1 MYRHVATGEPLPTR
15 SPASFDRHSTPTVMG
30 IPIPG
35 ALVTFVRTR
44 LFLSCMAGV
53 VLFMSLLSY
62 ATTGQFALIPNR
74 LATQTPAP
82 TPLNPNSQWPEYGL
96 QPSLWRELAARSL
109 RQFVLEPHEVEWIKQ
124 PSPDDAVPWTLADL
138 IPKRADNLANYRL
151 RQEQAKADGSNQA
164 ATARDEFVEDEVIPR
179 HRIDTYP
186 RLPVVPVNAPAGQDL
201 IFGFTTTVERAKIM
215 SELWTRFLKPTDGST
230 AQENERNMPACLILL
245 SKDES
250 PIEIQE
256 LKDVLKSR
264 GLKCGV
270 KTSNQER
277 YEVRVLSL
285 IVELPAYAKEL
296 KRDFKWFVFND
307 DDTFWLDQRALR
319 RLLAKYDPLEQLFIG
334 ATSEAKNQLD
344 SFGRMAFGGA
354 GMLVSQSL
362 MNDMHGMYE
371 TCHTKFKHIFGGTR
385 SEHHLAVD
393 TWLTHRVVAG
403 DEMVTRCAALAK
415 GETKQTVTSEEKG
428 LHQFDIPGDTTGV
441 LQSGIPF
448 LNLHHYLG
456 GSWVHLF
463 GYGSYRSDMSQILLL
478 KRVVSFLGSDNMFK
492 RYVFGDGKWLFVNG
506 YSITFF
512 EQPLTRK
519 MMNKMEHTW
528 YEGYRLSFDDR
539 PAIPERH
546 DPNNLP
552 CKQTFYIDDLT
563 IISPRKAVFTY
574 ISADKWD
581 EHLTRDERVQLNVTW
596 DECWDSSATSP
607 KPGC

>member
-1 MYRHVATGEPLPTR
+1 MYRHVPTNEPVPH
-15 SPASFDRHSTPTVMG
+15 SSSSSFDRHSTTTVLG
-30 IPIPG
+30 IPVPG
-35 ALVTFVRTR
+35 ALLSFIRTR
-44 LFLSCMAGV
+44 LFLSCMAGAMT
-53 VLFMSLLSY
+53 FMCLVSY
-62 ATTGQFALIPNR
+62 ATTGQF
-74 LATQTPAP
+74 TPFPHSTTHPEP
-82 TPLNPNSQWPEYGL
+82 TTRPVDTSLTWPEYGL
-96 QPSLWRELAARSL
+96 QPSLWRKLAARSL

-124 PSPDDAVPWTLADL
+124 TSPDDAVPWTLADL
-138 IPKRADNLANYRL
+138 VPKRADNLANYRL
-151 RQEQAKADGSNQA
+151 RQQQKQQQQPDQTNEGTSASS
-164 ATARDEFVEDEVIPR
+164 ARDEFVDDELVPR

-230 AQENERNMPACLILL
+230 AQENERNVPSCLILL

-250 PIEIQE
+250 PVEIQE
-256 LKDVLKSR
+256 LKTVLKNR
-264 GLKCGV
+264 GIRCGV
-270 KTSNQER
+270 KTSQVER

-285 IVELPAYAKEL
+285 ILELPAYAKEL

-319 RLLAKYDPLEQLFIG
+319 RMLAKYDPIEPLFIG

-354 GMLVSQSL
+354 GMVVSQSL
-362 MNDMHGMYE
+362 MDDMNGLYDK
-371 TCHTKFKHIFGGTR
+371 CHSKFKHIFG
-385 SEHHLAVD
+385 
-393 TWLTHRVVAG
+393 G

-415 GETKQTVTSEEKG
+415 GETKQTVTTEEKG

-478 KRVVSFLGSDNMFK
+478 KRIVEFLGADNMFK
-492 RYVFGDGKWLFVNG
+492 RYVFGDGHWLFVNG

-512 EQPLTRK
+512 EQALTRR

-539 PAIPERH
+539 PAVPERH
-546 DPNNLP
+546 DPNNVP
-552 CKQTFYIDDLT
+552 CKQTFYIDDIT
-563 IISPRKAVFTY
+563 ILSPRKAVFTY

-596 DECWDSSATSP
+596 DECWDSSAANP
-607 KPGC
+607 KSGC